1 MAKKVK
7 VIRRKKFS
15 FSRTIQTLFVLSVML
30 FVFSAIFL
38 RSYNVSLS
46 VQTQKAQKKIVEIRK
61 ENQTLASDIQ
71 ELSAYTRVAAIA
83 QADGMTLIQNN
94 IVTVKSGE

>member
-7 VIRRKKFS
+7 VIRRRKFS
-15 FSRTIQTLFVLSVML
+15 LSRTIQTLFVLSVML
-30 FVFSAIFL
+30 FIFSAIFL
-38 RSYNVSLS
+38 RTYNVSLS

>member
-7 VIRRKKFS
+7 VIRRRKLS
-15 FSRTIQTLFVLSVML
+15 LSRTIQTLFVLSVML
-30 FVFSAIFL
+30 FIFSAIFL
-38 RSYNVSLS
+38 RTYNVSLS

>member
-15 FSRTIQTLFVLSVML
+15 LSRTIQTLFVLSVML
-30 FVFSAIFL
+30 FIFSAIFL
-38 RSYNVSLS
+38 RTYNVSLS

>member
-15 FSRTIQTLFVLSVML
+15 LSRTIQTLFVLSVML
-30 FVFSAIFL
+30 FIFSAIFL